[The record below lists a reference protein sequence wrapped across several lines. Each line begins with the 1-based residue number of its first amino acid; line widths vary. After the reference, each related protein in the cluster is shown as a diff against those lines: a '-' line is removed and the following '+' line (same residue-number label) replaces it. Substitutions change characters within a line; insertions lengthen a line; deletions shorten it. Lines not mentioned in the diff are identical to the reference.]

1 MHNLSGESS
10 LKSLHQLQ
18 ASTNSINNEAFS
30 KTQSNNTNKPKVINN
45 DNSSLDS
52 LEENPWKQN
61 YDNLVNKDYVV
72 SNRAKWNPSQ
82 TRSNRIDKV
91 LPRNGRMRQK
101 SGADAAGAKSL
112 NERKRRFNLFE
123 SA

>member
-1 MHNLSGESS
+1 LSGESS

-30 KTQSNNTNKPKVINN
+30 KTQSNNANKPKVINN

-82 TRSNRIDKV
+82 TRSNIIDKV

-101 SGADAAGAKSL
+101 GGADAAEAKYL